1 MKFFTIILYC
11 VAYAICNV
19 SGAALIKSELKNT
32 ELRSFADYF
41 NFLLRYKVFLG
52 FSVVFI
58 SAFILI
64 KALSV
69 AKISLVNPIATGM
82 NFVFTLLLGY
92 YFFQEKLTVLHYFG
106 MAMILLGILLI
117 TSAERA

>member
-1 MKFFTIILYC
+1 MNFISIIFYC
-11 VAYAICNV
+11 VAYATCNV
-19 SGAALIKSELKNT
+19 CGAALIKSELKDT
-32 ELRSFADYF
+32 QLRGFADYF
-41 NFLLRYKVFLG
+41 NFLFRYKVILG
-52 FSVVFI
+52 FAVVFL

-82 NFVFTLLLGY
+82 NFIFTLLLGY
-92 YFFQEKLTVLHYFG
+92 YLFQEKLTALHYFG
-106 MAMILLGILLI
+106 MALILVGILLI